1 MSIWRIPLADID
13 LGEEEKTAVLK
24 VLDRRW
30 LTMGE
35 ETQHFEQEFADYI
48 GATFAC
54 AVSNCTVALHLA
66 CLALGLGPGD
76 EVLVPSLTFVATA
89 AAVRY
94 VGATPRFVEI
104 TSEKDFTI
112 SPQDIVNRITPRT
125 RAIIVMHYGGFI
137 CDMPSILNIARQY
150 NLFVI
155 EDAAH
160 SPGTSLEGRKAGIW
174 GDIGC
179 FSFFSNKNLSTG
191 EGGMITTHR
200 QDIAEKIRLLR
211 SHGMTAL
218 TWDRHHGH
226 AWSYDVVALGYNYRL
241 DELRAAIGRVQLR
254 KLDSNNQHR
263 AELVAHYRERLRE
276 HSPAIEVPFEGH
288 PGQSSYHLMPIL
300 LPHGTSRE
308 LFMEGM
314 KRRGIQT
321 SVHYPPIHQFSA
333 YQGLALFQ
341 GNGLPLTESVANREV
356 TLPLYPMLTKTQ
368 VDEVV
373 EAVSEALAEAQFI
386 P

>member
-13 LGEEEKTAVLK
+13 LGEEERAAVTAVLE
-24 VLDRRW
+24 RRW

-35 ETQHFEQEFADYI
+35 ETQQFEQEFADFV
-48 GATFAC
+48 GATYAY

-66 CLALGLGPGD
+66 CLALDLGPGD

-104 TSEKDFTI
+104 TSEDDLTI
-112 SPQDIVNRITPRT
+112 SPQALVDRITPRT
-125 RAIIVMHYGGFI
+125 RAIIVMHYGGYM
-137 CDMPSILNIARQY
+137 CDMPSILEIARRN

-160 SPGTSLEGRKAGIW
+160 APGASLNGQKAGVW
-174 GDIGC
+174 GDVGC

-200 QDIAEKIRLLR
+200 QDIAEKIRVLR

-218 TWDRHHGH
+218 TWDRHQGH
-226 AWSYDVVALGYNYRL
+226 AWSYDVVTLGYNYRL
-241 DELRAAIGRVQLR
+241 DELRSAIGRVQLR
-254 KLDSNNQHR
+254 KLEANNR
-263 AELVAHYRERLRE
+263 RRKALVDYYRQRLRK
-276 HSPAIEVPFEGH
+276 EVPEVSIPFSEH
-288 PGQSSYHLMPIL
+288 PGRSAYHLMPAL
-300 LPHGTSRE
+300 LPLGVSRVE
-308 LFMEGM
+308 FMEAM

-321 SVHYPPIHQFSA
+321 SVHYPPVHKFSA
-333 YQGLALFQ
+333 YQGISLFH
-341 GNGLPLTESVANREV
+341 GGDLPLTENVAQREV
-356 TLPLYPMLTKTQ
+356 TLPLYPMLTETQ
-368 VDEVV
+368 IDEVV
-373 EAVSEALAEAQFI
+373 LAIREALLEIQ
-386 P
+386 PV